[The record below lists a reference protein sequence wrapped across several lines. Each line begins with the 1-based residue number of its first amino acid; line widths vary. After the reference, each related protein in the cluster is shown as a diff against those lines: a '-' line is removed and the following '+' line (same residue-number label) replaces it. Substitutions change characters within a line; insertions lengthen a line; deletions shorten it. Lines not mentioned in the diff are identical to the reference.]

1 MFKRFLLIT
10 ILFGFVFSHPVIFK
24 NGKVFWIA
32 QNPSFNDIR
41 FGISKT
47 NKWLVGGRILEDRK
61 SEQTFALINNNYLI
75 NRWNNKNSQTNF
87 YLLSSVGLNVDN
99 SKSMATI
106 GLHGD
111 WENRQFMV
119 MEMLE
124 YYTHNSALVSNSRLA
139 YSPFKVDYT
148 KTSYWFIA
156 HYRIEIKN
164 NKYSYTFFPVLR
176 LYRNNYLLEFGN
188 NGENTFLT
196 IMMHF

>member
-1 MFKRFLLIT
+1 MLKRFLVLT
-10 ILFGFVFSHPVIFK
+10 ILLSFVFSHPVIFK
-24 NGKVFWIA
+24 NGKVFWLA

-61 SEQTFALINNNYLI
+61 SKETFALINNNYLV
-75 NRWNNKNSQTNF
+75 NRWNNKNSQANF
-87 YLLSSVGLNVDN
+87 YLLSSVGLNIDN
-99 SKSMATI
+99 SKSMTSI

-124 YYTHNSALVSNSRLA
+124 YLSHNNAWVSNSRLA

-156 HYRIEIKN
+156 HFRTEYKN
-164 NKYSYTFFPVLR
+164 SKLTYMFFPILR
-176 LYRNNYLLEFGN
+176 LYRNNYLFEFGS
-188 NGENTFLT
+188 NGENTFFTLMT
-196 IMMHF
+196 HF